1 MTRFNSV
8 VREIAKEFGFA
19 PDELH
24 NIVKPEER
32 QEVSIA
38 GMQSLFDDDQF
49 ATADRRYEVI
59 HQILSDP
66 KVAMNMPPGIINE
79 QGIEDLVDRNELSEK
94 LISRFRDGVDEM
106 PGSISIGFGDLL
118 ARFLE
123 ACIQAHMVNELY
135 EITSISVKWLLKG
148 SIDPPLV
155 RLTTI
160 ALISMSRSWVIINY
174 EQRSVLHEL
183 VKQLFS
189 KQELIKLLNEQN
201 GKRSKMSRWQRILR
215 EEHDLN

>member
-24 NIVKPEER
+24 NIVKPEKR
-32 QEVSIA
+32 QGNSIT

-59 HQILSDP
+59 HRILSDA
-66 KVAMNMPPGIINE
+66 KVAINMPPGIINE

-94 LISRFRDGVDEM
+94 LISRFRDAVDEM
-106 PGSISIGFGDLL
+106 PRSISLGFGDLL
-118 ARFLE
+118 GRFLE

-148 SIDPPLV
+148 SIDPPVV

-189 KQELIKLLNEQN
+189 KEELIKLLNEQN
-201 GKRSKMSRWQRILR
+201 GKRSKMSRWQQILR
-215 EEHDLN
+215 EEHDSN

>member
-59 HQILSDP
+59 HQILSDT

-106 PGSISIGFGDLL
+106 PRSISIGFGDLL

-123 ACIQAHMVNELY
+123 ACIQAHMINELY

-174 EQRSVLHEL
+174 EQRNVLHEL